1 VEESG
6 DSGRG
11 DRNHVDEH
19 HDEHHDENHDEYHD
33 DHHHHD
39 RAVSGS
45 YSCEFVSRSLSLA

>member
-19 HDEHHDENHDEYHD
+19 NFDEHHDD
-33 DHHHHD
+33 HHD
-39 RAVSGS
+39 RAGSGS

>member
-11 DRNHVDEH
+11 DRNHVDEYNV
-19 HDEHHDENHDEYHD
+19 DEHHDE
-33 DHHHHD
+33 HHD